1 MQKLKIEL
9 ENCYGIKKLSE
20 ELDFSACRSVAIYAP
35 NGTMKTSFAKTFQD
49 IQDDV
54 KPKDVMFPAREPV
67 CNVTMENGLALD
79 VELFV
84 IHPYSETFESKKLTT
99 LLLKKEL
106 RERYQNEYKKIEESE
121 TSFYEKLKWLSR
133 LGTND
138 EVKGEILN
146 SFNEVDIFSAVL
158 SAESS
163 VLDWKDPIYK
173 EVIYSEIFNSKAFEF
188 LKEQK
193 DIIKEYIERYNQLV
207 DWSKYLWKDFNHY
220 KAKKLWDSLGKLSFF
235 KWGHKIKFFDK
246 TSSEFADD
254 IVDLDSFNK
263 KIKDEET
270 VLFSDEKIG
279 KILEKLD
286 AKIKN
291 AELERLRDY
300 LFANKHLLKE
310 LQNPEFFRKRLWTD
324 YFKEILQEYN
334 DFVSKIKIGKIEIQK
349 ILEEANGDKAEWK
362 KAIKEFE
369 NRFTVPFELE
379 VENVADILTKQTE
392 PKIDFIFKDEHTGER
407 MSVWKG
413 EILKVLSQG
422 EKRALYLLNI
432 IFEINARRHDKI
444 KTLFVID
451 DIADSF
457 DYKNK
462 YAIVQYLKDISEEKD
477 VDFFQIILTHNFDF
491 FRTIQSRGIVT
502 YNNCL
507 ASIKSGLE
515 ISLKKADWINNVFI
529 NDWRLNVA
537 SCNRKLLASV
547 AFIRNIIE
555 YTKGEED
562 GNYKTLTSLL
572 HDKPDS
578 ETILVLELQRI
589 FNETFYPHVSLPNQD
604 TSVLNLLRREADAIC
619 VETSTGINLEN
630 KIVLSVAI
638 RIISEKFLKSK
649 ITDTE
654 FIDWLVNKKVQTGKL
669 FVKYKTDFENNPLEE
684 KNLETITEMMI
695 MTPENIH
702 LNSFMYEP
710 IIDMSDDHLKKLYT
724 KVKALA

>member
-1 MQKLKIEL
+1 MRKLKIEL

-20 ELDFSACRSVAIYAP
+20 GLDFSACRSVAIYAP

-49 IQDDV
+49 IQDGV
-54 KPKDVMFPAREPV
+54 KPKDVMFPTREPA
-67 CNVTMENGLALD
+67 CLVTMENDLPLD
-79 VELFV
+79 VEIFV

-121 TSFYEKLKWLSR
+121 TSFYEKLKWLSK
-133 LGTND
+133 LGSHA
-138 EVKGEILN
+138 EIKSEILN

-163 VLDWKDPIYK
+163 VLDWKDSVYK
-173 EVIYSEIFNSKAFEF
+173 EVTYGEIFNSKAFEF

-220 KAKKLWDSLGKLSFF
+220 KAKKLWDSLWKLSFF

-246 TSSEFADD
+246 TSSDFHDD

-270 VLFSDEKIG
+270 LLFSDEKIG
-279 KILEKLD
+279 EILKKLD

-310 LQNPEFFRKRLWTD
+310 LSNPEFFRKKLWID

-334 DFVSKIKIGKIEIQK
+334 DLILRIKTGKIEIQK
-349 ILEEANGDKAEWK
+349 ILEEADNDKKEWK
-362 KAIKEFE
+362 RAIKEFK
-369 NRFTVPFELE
+369 NRFSVPFELE
-379 VENVADILTKQTE
+379 VENVADILTKQAE
-392 PKIDFIFKDEHTGER
+392 PKVDFVFKDEHTWER
-407 MSVWKG
+407 INVWKR
-413 EILKVLSQG
+413 EIIDVLSQG

-432 IFEINARRHDKI
+432 IFEINARRHDRI
-444 KTLFVID
+444 STLFVID

-477 VDFFQIILTHNFDF
+477 VNFFQIILTHNFDF
-491 FRTIQSRGIVT
+491 FRTIQGRGIVT
-502 YNNCL
+502 YDNCL
-507 ASIKSGLE
+507 TTIKSG
-515 ISLKKADWINNVFI
+515 SGVQLKQAEWIKNVFI
-529 NDWRLNVA
+529 NDWKSNIA
-537 SCNRKLLASV
+537 NCNRKLLASI

-555 YTKGEED
+555 YTRGEND
-562 GNYKTLTSLL
+562 QNYKTLTSLL

-578 ETILVLELQRI
+578 GSIPVSELWRI
-589 FNETFYPHVSLPNQD
+589 FNETFNS
-604 TSVLNLLRREADAIC
+604 SVNLSNGTMPVMDLLKTEADAIYGEMAEG
-619 VETSTGINLEN
+619 VNLEN
-630 KIVLSVAI
+630 KIVLSIAI
-638 RIISEKFLKSK
+638 RVFSEKFLKSK

-654 FIDWLVNKKVQTGKL
+654 FLDSLTRKKVQTAKL
-669 FVKYKTDFENNPLEE
+669 FTRYKQDFEKNPLEE
-684 KNLETITEMMI
+684 SNLKTITEMMI

-710 IIDMSDDHLKKLYT
+710 IIDMSDLHLKNLYE